1 MKLHHYII
9 SFLYPFKLF
18 IYLIKKYLLGIKV
31 DQLRVLLYHDIPI
44 EKHLEFQK
52 QLIKLKKSWN
62 FISPK
67 EFSDLLNKKSKLK
80 GRNLLITF
88 DDGYYS
94 NRIVAKNILN
104 PLEIKAI
111 FFVVSDF
118 VDIENR
124 EEARKYISTNIYPS
138 LDLKDIP
145 KSYYNMKWSHLKQL
159 IKDGHSIGAHTKTH
173 AKLSEIKS
181 KNDLRDEIVN
191 SADYMEKMLDIS
203 IDYFAFPF
211 GNIDSF
217 SQDALM
223 ITKNRFD
230 FIFSGFRGDNNQTSK
245 DFVLFRDS
253 INLNFSNCLIAS
265 FLEGTSD
272 FFYRNS
278 KNEMDLWSNKF

>member
-1 MKLHHYII
+1 MPKDAVNY
-9 SFLYPFKLF
+9 
-18 IYLIKKYLLGIKV
+18 
-31 DQLRVLLYHDIPI
+31 DTEQ
-44 EKHLEFQK
+44 ELE
-52 QLIKLKKSWN
+52 LPGNPN
-62 FISPK
+62 FVGENEPNEVNFES
-67 EFSDLLNKKSKLK
+67 
-80 GRNLLITF
+80 G
-88 DDGYYS
+88 
-94 NRIVAKNILN
+94 KNI
-104 PLEIKAI
+104 
-111 FFVVSDF
+111 
-118 VDIENR
+118 
-124 EEARKYISTNIYPS
+124 
-138 LDLKDIP
+138 KDIP

-253 INLNFSNCLIAS
+253 INLNFFDSENFVFKLIPRAFS
-265 FLEGTSD
+265 LIRIMKYISSLFPVIVIG
-272 FFYRNS
+272 
-278 KNEMDLWSNKF
+278 